1 MYVLIVYL
9 SFVVFLGIAAALQ
22 TILIPAIPT
31 TEQIGAASTSGAAVE
46 LPFDIAG
53 SDEKAAY
60 SLVLFHAAVVQAA
73 CSGFIAGQMAEGR
86 VRDGAKHVAIMVSV
100 AYVVFLVLM

>member
-1 MYVLIVYL
+1 MYVLIIYL
-9 SFVVFLGIAAALQ
+9 SFAVFLGIAAALQ

-31 TEQIGAASTSGAAVE
+31 AEEVGVTAGSGIQ

-53 SDEKAAY
+53 SGEKAAY
-60 SLVLFHAAVVQAA
+60 SLVLFHAAVVQAT

-86 VRDGAKHVAIMVSV
+86 VRDGAKHVAVMVFI
-100 AYVVFLVLM
+100 AYVVFLVLL